1 MERPGTKLFLCAWC
15 MLIMMCIS
23 FHIFHKNK
31 RYLHKEILYGEK
43 RCRKKCLT
51 FITRNPLQCS
61 MPLNFSNIKD
71 LNQFRL
77 KPPLGVLPLNN
88 TNPSVVLSISKYQV
102 SIKYNQTVNSVGQ
115 VMDNVMGDRPTSL
128 D

>member
-1 MERPGTKLFLCAWC
+1 
-15 MLIMMCIS
+15 
-23 FHIFHKNK
+23 
-31 RYLHKEILYGEK
+31 
-43 RCRKKCLT
+43 
-51 FITRNPLQCS
+51 

-102 SIKYNQTVNSVGQ
+102 SIKYNQIVNSVGQ
-115 VMDNVMGDRPTSL
+115 VMDNVIGDRPTSL